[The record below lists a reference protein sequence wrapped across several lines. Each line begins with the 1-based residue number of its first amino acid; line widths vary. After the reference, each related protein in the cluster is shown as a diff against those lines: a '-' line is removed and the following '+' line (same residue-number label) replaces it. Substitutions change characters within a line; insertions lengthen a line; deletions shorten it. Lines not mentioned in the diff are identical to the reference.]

1 MTRYSIEPRDRI
13 SVKRHGFFIFAK
25 RTRKDIGV
33 SMSKNVSGKYSLGMF
48 SCLSKSSWSC

>member
-48 SCLSKSSWSC
+48 SCLSKSS